1 MGLNWQRLSDK
12 TQFKKLLDFG
22 SESQTS
28 DNLGYY
34 VSVDDLISSI
44 NITLYV
50 KKYEAVRHMYI
61 FNKNASDYVRFNV
74 KFNIHKDKIV
84 ELSDEFMCKFDLV
97 RVVPPQCHVPY
108 ESYLRVMLKF
118 NPDNSKMKYIQD
130 EIL

>member
-34 VSVDDLISSI
+34 ILVDDLISSI

-50 KKYEAVRHMYI
+50 KK
-61 FNKNASDYVRFNV
+61 
-74 KFNIHKDKIV
+74 
-84 ELSDEFMCKFDLV
+84 
-97 RVVPPQCHVPY
+97 
-108 ESYLRVMLKF
+108 
-118 NPDNSKMKYIQD
+118 
-130 EIL
+130 